1 MIVMTAMKRIIR
13 AAAPTILSKHC
24 LCAKVKV
31 MMFVSQQQQRPALQ
45 VCPTASKG
53 CDFNCAHQ
61 CWQRQRA

>member
-1 MIVMTAMKRIIR
+1 MIVMTAMKRTIR

-45 VCPTASKG
+45 VLLP
-53 CDFNCAHQ
+53 NCQ
-61 CWQRQRA
+61 QRM